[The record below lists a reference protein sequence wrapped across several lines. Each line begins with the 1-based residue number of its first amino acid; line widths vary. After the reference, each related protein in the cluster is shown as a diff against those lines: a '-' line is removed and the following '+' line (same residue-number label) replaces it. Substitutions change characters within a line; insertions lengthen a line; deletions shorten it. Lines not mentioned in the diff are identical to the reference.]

1 MTTSTN
7 IASTNWS
14 GAVLTAA
21 SRESFSTVSAEW
33 VVPTVSQVPIK
44 GVTTSDVSEW
54 VGLDGYNS
62 ADVCQAGILETVQTS
77 VHGGTRISC
86 SAFDEWY
93 PTGSSSIAAS
103 SFRVNPGDT
112 IKVTV
117 ETAGVGATKASFV
130 FDDVTTGKIYDSSL
144 TAPSGTSLKGNS
156 AEFVVETPEWISG
169 NHASQ
174 PLLSN
179 FLDSPVV
186 FQNASATYQNG
197 VAAGLSSA
205 QSIGMFTDE
214 VPGSYGYAQEAFG
227 SVQARSDTVRVTENH
242 YWPSTSSDSI
252 ALIGNNHWSTNHWL

>member
-130 FDDVTTGKIYDSSL
+130 FDDVTTGKI
-144 TAPSGTSLKGNS
+144 
-156 AEFVVETPEWISG
+156 
-169 NHASQ
+169 
-174 PLLSN
+174 
-179 FLDSPVV
+179 
-186 FQNASATYQNG
+186 
-197 VAAGLSSA
+197 
-205 QSIGMFTDE
+205 
-214 VPGSYGYAQEAFG
+214 
-227 SVQARSDTVRVTENH
+227 
-242 YWPSTSSDSI
+242 
-252 ALIGNNHWSTNHWL
+252 

>member
-93 PTGSSSIAAS
+93 PAGSNSISAS
-103 SFRVNPGDT
+103 SFHVNPGDT

-117 ETAGVGATKASFV
+117 ETTGVGATKASFV
-130 FDDVTTGKIYDSSL
+130 FDDVTTGKIYDSSDGAKRDQPERQQRRIRCRNARMDQRQPRIA
-144 TAPSGTSLKGNS
+144 TALEQFSQLACRVPECQCDLSKRRGCRPLIRPIDWDVHGRSPGFLWLRSGSLWQHPG
-156 AEFVVETPEWISG
+156 EVRY
-169 NHASQ
+169 SQ
-174 PLLSN
+174 GDRESLL
-179 FLDSPVV
+179 
-186 FQNASATYQNG
+186 
-197 VAAGLSSA
+197 A
-205 QSIGMFTDE
+205 Q
-214 VPGSYGYAQEAFG
+214 
-227 SVQARSDTVRVTENH
+227 H
-242 YWPSTSSDSI
+242 
-252 ALIGNNHWSTNHWL
+252 LIG

>member
-93 PTGSSSIAAS
+93 PAGSNSIAAS
-103 SFRVNPGDT
+103 SFVICSPKTGPFRIRVFRGIFPWLGGAEDDEG
-112 IKVTV
+112 ITV
-117 ETAGVGATKASFV
+117 LGRPEGVHSPAG
-130 FDDVTTGKIYDSSL
+130 
-144 TAPSGTSLKGNS
+144 
-156 AEFVVETPEWISG
+156 
-169 NHASQ
+169 
-174 PLLSN
+174 
-179 FLDSPVV
+179 
-186 FQNASATYQNG
+186 
-197 VAAGLSSA
+197 
-205 QSIGMFTDE
+205 
-214 VPGSYGYAQEAFG
+214 
-227 SVQARSDTVRVTENH
+227 R
-242 YWPSTSSDSI
+242 
-252 ALIGNNHWSTNHWL
+252 